1 MVLTFLLHSS
11 LSYFNFLFQLG
22 FRLATEL
29 RLTSSQYIRKVTDIL
44 SDHRPISL
52 TSIVIKVMERI
63 IHHQLLKAVETNYHN
78 SNSHH
83 GFRHQR
89 STVTLLL
96 IAVHDWATFLEKRHS
111 VHCVFLDLA
120 KAFDSVPH
128 SRLLLKLE
136 NLGIRGNLLSWLKY
150 FLTRRF
156 QRVIINGAFSD

>member
-1 MVLTFLLHSS
+1 
-11 LSYFNFLFQLG
+11 
-22 FRLATEL
+22 
-29 RLTSSQYIRKVTDIL
+29 
-44 SDHRPISL
+44 
-52 TSIVIKVMERI
+52 MERI
-63 IHHQLLKAVETNYHN
+63 IHRQLLKALETNHHN

-111 VHCVFLDLA
+111 VHYVFLDLA

-136 NLGIRGNLLSWLKY
+136 KLGIRGNLLSWLKY